1 MGGVKGL
8 KKLVFLLAGLIVIW
22 TLLMMRGAVLGYSSC
37 DVVLSSL
44 VGLWNSIKCLLSS
57 SLYICIIIN
66 SMVLL
71 IAATSAFHRTHET
84 THDHYNTNHPVV
96 YDHDHDHD
104 NDHIVLIAKSSPPPP
119 PIEEGVMTI
128 ASNESS
134 AAVERANEEGDTM
147 EATWKAITQRP
158 IKKHLKKSETWRV
171 LDSEPS
177 IASSSKE
184 LRKSETFNE
193 TVRRS
198 RGGLVRDPSI
208 GLDEFHR
215 QVEAFIQKFNDDMR
229 LQRQESDQRF
239 LDMIKRG
246 L

>member
-1 MGGVKGL
+1 M
-8 KKLVFLLAGLIVIW
+8 KKLVFLLAGLIAIW

-44 VGLWNSIKCLLSS
+44 VGLWNSIRCLLSS

-119 PIEEGVMTI
+119 PPIEEGVMTI

-134 AAVERANEEGDTM
+134 AAVERKNEEGDTM

-198 RGGLVRDPSI
+198 RGGPVREPSI